1 MLLDRSGRHAVL
13 VSDTV
18 SHAVRPPS
26 VEATKECAMGTYED
40 VFRASTE
47 DPESFW
53 LKAAEGIDWD
63 VAPQRALDSSGAPF
77 YRWFPD
83 GRLNVCFNALDRH
96 VEAGRG
102 EQPPPLYDSPG
113 NGTPPPPHRPALIS
127 ASRVT
132 APRRTY
138 TYAQL
143 RNEVAAFAGALAQL
157 GVGHGDRV
165 VIYMPM

>member
-1 MLLDRSGRHAVL
+1 
-13 VSDTV
+13 
-18 SHAVRPPS
+18 
-26 VEATKECAMGTYED
+26 MGTYED

-63 VAPQRALDSSGAPF
+63 VAPHRALDSSGAPF

-102 EQPPPLYDSPG
+102 EQPALVYDSP
-113 NGTPPPPHRPALIS
+113 
-127 ASRVT
+127 VT
-132 APRRTY
+132 DIRRTY
-138 TYAQL
+138 TSYVGRFVKRHEQVLAV
-143 RNEVAAFAGALAQL
+143 RSFARAA
-157 GVGHGDRV
+157 
-165 VIYMPM
+165 